1 MKRFFSLILLPIL
14 LLAGCSSAPES
25 QLTAQERTELYRSAI
40 RNARDQ
46 DANDAFPIITSAE
59 DDTASFL
66 LELMG
71 LSAEDMSAFAI
82 SASAMNVKAYGI
94 AAVYPAEGKDE
105 AVKDALE
112 GFVDRQ
118 KQNFEQYLAD
128 QYDIANNAR
137 LETLEDGT
145 ILLVMCEGQD
155 AVFTAIRS
163 AIEEGAKG

>member
-14 LLAGCSSAPES
+14 LLAGCSAQPES

-40 RNARDQ
+40 QNARDQ
-46 DANDAFPIITSAE
+46 DANDAFPIVTSAE

-105 AVKDALE
+105 AVKEALR

-155 AVFTAIRS
+155 AVFTAIHS

>member
-14 LLAGCSSAPES
+14 LLAGCSSSPES

-40 RNARDQ
+40 QNARDQ

-105 AVKDALE
+105 AVKEALR

-155 AVFTAIRS
+155 GVFTAIRS

>member
-14 LLAGCSSAPES
+14 LLTGCSSAPES

-40 RNARDQ
+40 QSARDQ

-105 AVKDALE
+105 AVKEALE

-118 KQNFEQYLAD
+118 KQSFEQYLAD